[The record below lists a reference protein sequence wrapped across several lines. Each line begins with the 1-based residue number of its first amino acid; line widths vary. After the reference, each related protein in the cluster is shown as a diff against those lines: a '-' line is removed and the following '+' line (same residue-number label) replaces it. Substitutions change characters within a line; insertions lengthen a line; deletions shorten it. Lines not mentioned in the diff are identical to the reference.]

1 MILEYPEDNEYQ
13 IVPFKPEIHLKN
25 FNCDDDL
32 NIYFKE
38 NAYESEQELINKNYC
53 LIRKSDQFPSVL
65 FCVSNAEIKSHFD
78 LDMVIA
84 GQHYKSYPAI
94 RIGRFATHKQLTGHG
109 LGSKTLDFIKLW
121 FTRGNKTGCRFIVV
135 DSRNDGRVLHFYKK
149 NDFVEYPVNNLSNK
163 TLLLYYDLKSFN
175 ID

>member
-1 MILEYPEDNEYQ
+1 MILEYPEDREYQ
-13 IVPFKPEIHLKN
+13 IVPFNTNIHLKN

-32 NIYFKE
+32 NIYFKD
-38 NAYESEQELINKNYC
+38 NAWESEQELINKNYC
-53 LIRKSDQFPSVL
+53 LISKADQSPSVL
-65 FCVSNAEIKSHFD
+65 FCVSNGEIKAHFD

-94 RIGRFATHKQLTGHG
+94 RIGRFATHKNFTGRG

-121 FTRGNKTGCRFIVV
+121 FTSSNKTGCRFIVV
-135 DSRNDGRVLHFYKK
+135 DSRNDNNVLNFYKK
-149 NDFVEYPVNNLSNK
+149 NDFIEYPENNLNNK